1 VPRHAVTSIY
11 IPCFGLYHFIQTI
24 PKVCIIQTILY
35 NPMITIKHVNDPTIS
50 MHYFIFQPVYDSVA
64 YRINYKLK
72 LETMHR
78 LKNVLFN
85 QQLDK

>member
-1 VPRHAVTSIY
+1 
-11 IPCFGLYHFIQTI
+11 
-24 PKVCIIQTILY
+24 
-35 NPMITIKHVNDPTIS
+35 MITIKRVNDPTIS